1 MRRSTR
7 KWLTLAGCMVA
18 AGLLIL
24 AIGSG
29 MGGFPQVRD
38 WVENGELSW
47 PFGYGTWGWGD
58 SVKFNDRYPI
68 YEGAVSRTKIEDA
81 AQIERLNFDVGGGR
95 VVIRTSEDGGYW
107 FSSDN
112 AKKYQCYADNGVL
125 ELRVKGGSWVANH
138 SDEHVI
144 TLWIPKEVSYREIDL
159 EIGGGILE
167 ADMLAGTDISIEI
180 GAGSIEADTLTGDR
194 ISLELG
200 AGEITVRSAEA
211 DQFSV
216 EIGAGEAAITSLSS
230 RTLKVD
236 VGAGQITLEE
246 SAVQDADISVSMGQI
261 RYQGMIAG
269 DLDAD
274 CSMGQIDLELTGYM
288 EDHNYEVNCSMG
300 EVSLGGESVSGV
312 AGTRKI
318 DFNAASDF
326 DINCSMGGISVT
338 FKEP

>member
-18 AGLLIL
+18 AGLLIF

-47 PFGYGTWGWGD
+47 HFGYGTWGWGD

-81 AQIERLNFDVGGGR
+81 AQIERLNFDVGGSR

-112 AKKYQCYADNGVL
+112 AKKYQCYVDNGGL
-125 ELRVKGGSWVANH
+125 ELRVKGGSWVRNH
-138 SDEHVI
+138 NDEHVI

-167 ADMLAGTDISIEI
+167 VDMLAGTDISIEI

-216 EIGAGEAAITSLSS
+216 EIGAGQAAITSLSS
-230 RTLKVD
+230 RTLAAD
-236 VGAGQITLEE
+236 VGAGQITLKE
-246 SAVQDADISVSMGQI
+246 STVRDADISVSMGQI
-261 RYQGMIAG
+261 RYQGTIAG

-274 CSMGQIDLELTGYM
+274 CSMGQINLELTGTM

-326 DINCSMGGISVT
+326 DIDCSMGGISVT
-338 FKEP
+338 FDE